1 MTSDAKTPNEYFEN
15 LPEERKEAMNE
26 LRRTILSNLPEGF
39 EEAMGYGMVGYCVP
53 HSIYP
58 SGYHCDAKQPLPF
71 IGLASQKNF
80 IAFYHMGMY
89 AMPQIMDWFVSEY
102 SKFIKTKID
111 MGKSCVRLKKKEQIP
126 FALIAELCKKITV
139 QEWIEVYEKNLKR

>member
-139 QEWIEVYEKNLKR
+139 QEWIEVYEKNRT